1 MQIQTV
7 HGSRIK
13 IRTGSSI
20 HAGGA
25 AVRFGKEMT
34 FGTADKS
41 QEMSDRL
48 YEQMYGSESD
58 AGSFS
63 NVWSDNEIAQANGVA
78 SDMRASLTDD
88 GRQLYSMLKRRDR
101 RKYERY
107 YKRSLSRQQ
116 WMTDEAENIG
126 KDNLRSHEASVT
138 GGLQQG
144 AELHASRDGT
154 KAYTIADR
162 ECVQMK
168 GAYRNGRSPGKKI
181 YGAVNSSVSG
191 SARTAVTVTN
201 RAANTAVKATAGA
214 STLGA
219 GTVAFK
225 TAETITDTVKA
236 GAKAAKKVTDKMQQ
250 QSTSDMQG
258 AKEIALTQSRTAVK
272 EDAQKKQTEA
282 SSFIVIILAFAFIVM
297 FTFTSLVNIGATVMQ
312 YQNSQNN
319 PPETN
324 CTKLADAATEELKDA
339 EFTVGGYR
347 YKNWYG
353 MDDNWCAMFVSYCAN
368 KCGFIESGVM
378 PKTAS
383 VAAMKQW
390 YINRNLFQP
399 AGNGYEPKA
408 GDVIIFGNGMS
419 HTGIVTGYDSA
430 TKTVTTIEGN
440 SGRSS
445 VTPYHKGSHVK
456 EHHYPLTYAKIAGYG
471 TPQYPDDTVENE
483 AGQSE

>member
-13 IRTGSSI
+13 TRTGSSI

-41 QEMSDRL
+41 HGMSDRL

-58 AGSFS
+58 AGPFS
-63 NVWSDNEIAQANGVA
+63 NGWSDNEIAQANGVA

-116 WMTDEAENIG
+116 WMTDEAENTG
-126 KDNLRSHEASVT
+126 MDNLRSHEASGT
-138 GGLQQG
+138 G
-144 AELHASRDGT
+144 DGGT
-154 KAYTIADR
+154 NTLAGHEYA
-162 ECVQMK
+162 QMN
-168 GAYRNGRSPGKKI
+168 GTYRNGRPSGKKT

-191 SARTAVTVTN
+191 AARTAVTVTN
-201 RAANTAVKATAGA
+201 RTANTAVKATAGA

-225 TAETITDTVKA
+225 TAEAVTDTVKA

-282 SSFIVIILAFAFIVM
+282 TSFIVIILAFAFIVM

-445 VTPYHKGSHVK
+445 ATPYHKGSHVK

>member
-13 IRTGSSI
+13 TRTGSSI

-25 AVRFGKEMT
+25 TVRFGKEMT

-41 QEMSDRL
+41 LGMSDRL
-48 YEQMYGSESD
+48 YEQMYGSESY
-58 AGSFS
+58 AGPFS
-63 NVWSDNEIAQANGVA
+63 NVWSDNETAQANGVA

-88 GRQLYSMLKRRDR
+88 GRQLYSMLKRGDR

-116 WMTDEAENIG
+116 WMTDEAENTG
-126 KDNLRSHEASVT
+126 MDNLRSHEASGT
-138 GGLQQG
+138 GD
-144 AELHASRDGT
+144 SGT
-154 KAYTIADR
+154 NTLAGHEYA
-162 ECVQMK
+162 QMN
-168 GAYRNGRSPGKKI
+168 GAYRNGRPPGKKT

-191 SARTAVTVTN
+191 AARTAVTVTN
-201 RAANTAVKATAGA
+201 RTANTAVKATAGA

-225 TAETITDTVKA
+225 TAEAVTDTVKA
-236 GAKAAKKVTDKMQQ
+236 GAKAAKKVTDKMKQ

-282 SSFIVIILAFAFIVM
+282 TSFIVIILAFAFIVM
-297 FTFTSLVNIGATVMQ
+297 FTFISLVNIGATVMQ
-312 YQNSQNN
+312 NQNSQNN

-383 VAAMKQW
+383 VSAMKQW

-445 VTPYHKGSHVK
+445 ATPYHKGSNVK

>member
-13 IRTGSSI
+13 TRTGSSI

-58 AGSFS
+58 AGPFS

-107 YKRSLSRQQ
+107 YKRSMSRQQ

-126 KDNLRSHEASVT
+126 MDNLRSHEVSGT
-138 GGLQQG
+138 G
-144 AELHASRDGT
+144 DGGT
-154 KAYTIADR
+154 NTLAGHEYA
-162 ECVQMK
+162 QMN
-168 GAYRNGRSPGKKI
+168 GDYRNGRPPGKKT

-191 SARTAVTVTN
+191 AARTAVTVTN
-201 RAANTAVKATAGA
+201 RTANTAVKATAGA

-225 TAETITDTVKA
+225 TAEIVTDTVKA

-282 SSFIVIILAFAFIVM
+282 TSFIVIFLAFAFIVM

-419 HTGIVTGYDSA
+419 HTGIVTGYDSD

-445 VTPYHKGSHVK
+445 ATPYHKGSHVK

-471 TPQYPDDTVENE
+471 TPQYPDDTAENE
-483 AGQSE
+483 LLPGE

>member
-13 IRTGSSI
+13 TRTGSSI

-41 QEMSDRL
+41 QGMSDRL

-58 AGSFS
+58 AGPFS

-116 WMTDEAENIG
+116 WMTDEAENTG
-126 KDNLRSHEASVT
+126 MDNLRSHEASGT
-138 GGLQQG
+138 G
-144 AELHASRDGT
+144 DGGT
-154 KAYTIADR
+154 NTLAGHEYA
-162 ECVQMK
+162 QMN
-168 GAYRNGRSPGKKI
+168 GAYRNDRSPGKKI

-191 SARTAVTVTN
+191 AARTAVTVTN

-399 AGNGYEPKA
+399 AGSGYEPKA

-456 EHHYPLTYAKIAGYG
+456 EHHYPITYAKIAGYG

-483 AGQSE
+483 AGQGE

>member
-13 IRTGSSI
+13 TRTGSSI

-41 QEMSDRL
+41 HGMSDRL

-58 AGSFS
+58 AGPFS

-88 GRQLYSMLKRRDR
+88 GRQLYSMLKRRDK

-126 KDNLRSHEASVT
+126 KDNLRIHEASGT
-138 GGLQQG
+138 GAG
-144 AELHASRDGT
+144 GT
-154 KAYTIADR
+154 NTLAGHEYA
-162 ECVQMK
+162 QMN
-168 GAYRNGRSPGKKI
+168 GTYRNGRPLGKKT

-191 SARTAVTVTN
+191 AARTAVTVTN

-225 TAETITDTVKA
+225 TAETITDTVKT
-236 GAKAAKKVTDKMQQ
+236 GTKAAKKVTDKMQQ

-282 SSFIVIILAFAFIVM
+282 TSIIVIILAFAFIVM

-445 VTPYHKGSHVK
+445 ATPYHKGSHVK
-456 EHHYPLTYAKIAGYG
+456 EHQYPLTYAKIAGYG